1 MLNKIPT
8 DGGEQPYMDPHDE
21 FLELCALST
30 SGELTAE
37 ERDTLAKH
45 LAECAECRKALEQ
58 FEAVVDRA
66 VPAFACN
73 LENDEK
79 ALPNASLDAA
89 AEARLFESLSREKRI
104 YNGATSR
111 LSDQGAASIQGTS
124 GFRRTIER
132 LEFCL
137 PYAAGIILIVTLGIL
152 LLRKGNP
159 RIPEVVHRET
169 RIEQAAEVGQ
179 VKGPRDGGAVVAE
192 PSEPHLAERDK
203 VISELRRQIKQ
214 QTSELASLRARE
226 QKLQDDV
233 QLSEAEKNRVAA
245 ERDDLVQK
253 AATAQASLLRM
264 QKDLDAAVQA
274 RTGDTLHSATLEAKL
289 AEVSKL
295 LGDRDK
301 TIGQLQ
307 SLLDHDRDIR
317 ELMGAR
323 DLYIAEVYDVARS
336 GEMQKPCGR
345 VFLTKGKS
353 LIFYAYNLDQAEG
366 IKNGSTFQA
375 WGSLGPDR
383 ERALNLGVFY
393 EDNVAKKR
401 WIVRS
406 DDANT
411 LQQIQAVFVTIEPK
425 GGSVKPSGKPFLFA
439 YLRAD
444 PNHP

>member
-1 MLNKIPT
+1 
-8 DGGEQPYMDPHDE
+8 MDPHDE

-159 RIPEVVHRET
+159 RIPEVVRRET